1 MAPQWQQNPLLVHM
15 AMNAPFC
22 CNEAFHPPDGNDA
35 PVLRKARARLHAAVM
50 QGKHFVF
57 TERNI
62 IKCPL
67 SNRLLYTVLAFSVDL
82 RYSFSTVSYPYCAF
96 ESHLNI
102 VAVRTADLNGICKR
116 SLIFLHVYWLNI
128 FKL

>member
-50 QGKHFVF
+50 QG
-57 TERNI
+57 NI
-62 IKCPL
+62 L
-67 SNRLLYTVLAFSVDL
+67 FSQNAT
-82 RYSFSTVSYPYCAF
+82 S
-96 ESHLNI
+96 LN
-102 VAVRTADLNGICKR
+102 VPSLTACFIQ
-116 SLIFLHVYWLNI
+116 S
-128 FKL
+128 